1 MRDWS
6 PDLVRETRSL
16 WERLGESG
24 LPIYLYGMGDGADK
38 IRRALER
45 YGLAPA
51 GVFASDGFVRGHAY
65 AGRWSVIPL
74 SGSGTGTGL
83 RRFWPLASTM
93 SPCSLS

>member
-51 GVFASDGFVRGHAY
+51 GVFA
-65 AGRWSVIPL
+65 I
-74 SGSGTGTGL
+74 
-83 RRFWPLASTM
+83 
-93 SPCSLS
+93 